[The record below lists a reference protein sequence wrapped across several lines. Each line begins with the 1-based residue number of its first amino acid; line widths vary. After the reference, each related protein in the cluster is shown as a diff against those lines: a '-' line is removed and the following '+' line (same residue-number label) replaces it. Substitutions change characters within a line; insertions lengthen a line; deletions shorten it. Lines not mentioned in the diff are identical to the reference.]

1 MISGR
6 ALGNAK
12 NFSLNTRFSSGDQGR
27 SRSSAASAAAGSG
40 TSALVVSKR
49 CHARSC
55 GHSSCGGTCAPAR
68 GRVGRVVSAAAPR
81 TARQGTFGRPALHP

>member
-55 GHSSCGGTCAPAR
+55 GHSSCGGTCA
-68 GRVGRVVSAAAPR
+68 
-81 TARQGTFGRPALHP
+81 